1 MNSSISL
8 TNCFCYLQ
16 PEWLIANNGSLFACC
31 IAAGIYATNSPEACH
46 YITQHSKSEVVV
58 VDGNKQ
64 LEKYASMAKKDFPF
78 LKALVV
84 YAEEAL
90 DQVTSGNCW
99 ALHIEMMKRR
109 EGTGWID
116 EEKSDRGALRTN
128 SLT

>member
-1 MNSSISL
+1 MSL
-8 TNCFCYLQ
+8 TIHFCTLQ

-31 IAAGIYATNSPEACH
+31 IAAGIYATNSADACH

-64 LEKYASMAKKDFPF
+64 LEKYASMTVKDFPH

-90 DQVTSGNCW
+90 DKVNLASNV
-99 ALHIEMMKRR
+99 
-109 EGTGWID
+109 
-116 EEKSDRGALRTN
+116 
-128 SLT
+128 SLK